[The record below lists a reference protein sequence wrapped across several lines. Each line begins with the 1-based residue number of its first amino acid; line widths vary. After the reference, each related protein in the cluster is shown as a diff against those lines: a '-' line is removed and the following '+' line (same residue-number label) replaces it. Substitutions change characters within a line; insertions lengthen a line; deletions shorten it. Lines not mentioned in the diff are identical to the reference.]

1 MTPAQTPIL
10 AETPFP
16 EWAHDIESA
25 RIANGI
31 AGMSVAVV
39 HKDKI
44 IFAQGF
50 GRRNENNDPFTA
62 ETVAPIASQTKAFTT
77 AAIGELVAEGKMDW
91 TKTPVNA
98 YLPEFQLKDPLL
110 TSQLNLTD
118 ILSHR
123 SGIQDLDLS
132 WYNAKESRRNL
143 IKKMRHVEAQYP
155 LRAEWHYN
163 NICYAVAGEAAANVA
178 GVEYE
183 DLVRDKVIRPLG
195 LTNTGFSQ
203 TEMSKRPNYA
213 MPYSARTMEEAQSG
227 KYEQGELDRNYMTD
241 APAGDMYSS
250 VLDLAVWA
258 RTMMGTGALDGT
270 QILNKES
277 IEYIQTGHSV
287 MTGTRRGS
295 EFGAVEAYGLAWII
309 DTYKGQLVYRHSGSV
324 AGYRSNSA
332 HFPNAELA
340 VMVLTNM
347 DHAQLPIF
355 LPYYVADSLLNLPK
369 TKDWLMDVAVAD
381 TQDIYT
387 ESEKIAK
394 GDHLPP
400 QIKNTALSRDL
411 KDYVGEYEH
420 PYFQSVFVRLES
432 SMVDKD
438 GYAEHGDIEQGSKS
452 RLHFQYSTMVAQLEH
467 YHYESF
473 RAQLADFGVEAAL
486 LPTFTTGDDG
496 QVNGVTCDFLGE
508 QVQWTKKN

>member
-1 MTPAQTPIL
+1 MTPAQIPIL
-10 AETPFP
+10 TETPFP
-16 EWAHDIESA
+16 EWAHDIERA
-25 RIANGI
+25 RVANGI
-31 AGMSVAVV
+31 PGMSVAVV
-39 HKDKI
+39 HRGKI

-50 GRRNENNDPFTA
+50 GVRNENNDPFTE
-62 ETVAPIASQTKAFTT
+62 ETVAPIASQTKAFTS

-123 SGIQDLDLS
+123 SGIQGLDIS

-143 IKKMRHVEAQYP
+143 IKKMRHVEAKYP
-155 LRAEWHYN
+155 LRAEWQYN

-183 DLVRDKVIRPLG
+183 DLVRDKVLRPLG
-195 LTNTGFSQ
+195 LANTGFSQ
-203 TEMSKRPNYA
+203 TEMGKRPNYA
-213 MPYSARTMEEAQSG
+213 MPYCAKSMEEARSG
-227 KYEQGELDRNYMTD
+227 KYEPGELDRTFMKD
-241 APAGDMYSS
+241 AAAGDLYSN

-258 RTMMGTGALDGT
+258 KAMMGTGALNGK

-287 MTGTRRGS
+287 MTGTRRGP
-295 EFGAVEAYGLAWII
+295 EFGAVEAYGLAWMI
-309 DTYKGQLVYRHSGSV
+309 DSYKGHIVNRHSGSV
-324 AGYRSNSA
+324 FGYRSNST

-347 DHAQLPIF
+347 DCAQLPIN
-355 LPYYVADSLLNLPK
+355 LPYYIADSLLNLPK
-369 TKDWLMDVAVAD
+369 TKDWLIDVSVTD
-381 TQDIYT
+381 TQKDYK
-387 ESEKIAK
+387 EAGAGAR

-400 QIKNTALSRDL
+400 QIKNTAVSRDL
-411 KDYVGEYEH
+411 QDYVGEYEH
-420 PYFQSVFVRLES
+420 PYYQSAFVRLES
-432 SMVDKD
+432 SMVDKE
-438 GYAEHGDIEQGSKS
+438 GHSTSGNIEQESKS
-452 RLHFQYSTMVAQLEH
+452 RLQFQYSNLVAQLEH

-473 RAQLADFGVEAAL
+473 RAQLVDFTFEIATL
-486 LPTFTTGDDG
+486 FTFTTGNDG
-496 QVNGVTCDFLGE
+496 QVNGITSDFFGE
-508 QVQWTKKN
+508 QVHWTKK

>member
-1 MTPAQTPIL
+1 MTPSQTPIL

-16 EWAHDIESA
+16 EWARDIERA

-31 AGMSVAVV
+31 PGMSVAVV
-39 HKDKI
+39 HKGKI

-62 ETVAPIASQTKAFTT
+62 ETVAPIASQTKAFTS
-77 AAIGELVAEGKMDW
+77 AIGELVAEGKMDW

-132 WYNAKESRRNL
+132 WYNVKESRRNM
-143 IKKMRHVEAQYP
+143 IKKMRQVEAEYP
-155 LRAEWHYN
+155 LRTEWNYN

-183 DLVRDKVIRPLG
+183 DLVRDKLIHPLG
-195 LTNTGFSQ
+195 LANTGFSQ
-203 TEMSKRPNYA
+203 TEMGKRPNYA
-213 MPYSARTMEEAQSG
+213 MPYFAKTMEEARSG
-227 KYEQGELDRNYMTD
+227 KYELGELDQNYMTD

-250 VLDLAVWA
+250 VLDLTVWA
-258 RTMMGTGALDGT
+258 RTMMGTGALDGN

-277 IEYIQTGHSV
+277 VEYIQTGHSI
-287 MTGTRRGS
+287 MTGTRRDP

-309 DTYKGQLVYRHSGSV
+309 DTYKGQLVNRHSGSV
-324 AGYRSNSA
+324 PGYRSNST

-340 VMVLTNM
+340 IMVLTNM
-347 DHAQLPIF
+347 DRAQLPIF
-355 LPYYVADSLLNLPK
+355 LPYYIADSLLNLPK
-369 TKDWLMDVAVAD
+369 TKDWLMDVAVAA
-381 TQDIYT
+381 TQKLFKGNEDL
-387 ESEKIAK
+387 AK
-394 GDHLPP
+394 GVHLPP
-400 QIKNTALSRDL
+400 QIKNTAISRDL

-420 PYFQSVFVRLES
+420 PYFQPIFVRLES

-438 GYAEHGDIEQGSKS
+438 GYAEHGDVEQESKS
-452 RLHFQYSTMVAQLEH
+452 RLQFQYSNMVAQLEH

-473 RAQLADFGVEAAL
+473 RAQLVDFALETAL
-486 LPTFTTGDDG
+486 LGTFTAGNDG
-496 QVNGVTCDFLGE
+496 QVNGITCDFFGDLF
-508 QVQWTKKN
+508 QWTKKK